1 MVSFCFHKFI
11 QFLCYFIYILEND
24 LPSDD
29 QEEDYFELTFKS
41 LQNTA
46 NDLQQ
51 FLKQDIEK
59 YDREKTKQSTRE
71 HHPEWFEPVYPN
83 EKEDGGINEKFRTKE
98 DYFNNNFENRI
109 RRFCF
114 KKSKVKKQQGI
125 FLKLEDNLDNQLKK
139 KLEAVRH
146 EFHQILDS
154 MKTSR
159 RYFDRE
165 KSTDKMCSN
174 LGEFTCKKYSEG
186 EWHSCSSHFLNPY
199 RSRGERVL
207 FGSWSLDHM

>member
-29 QEEDYFELTFKS
+29 QEEDYFELAFKS

-83 EKEDGGINEKFRTKE
+83 EKEDGGINDKFRTKE

-109 RRFCF
+109 KKFF
-114 KKSKVKKQQGI
+114 KSQKKSKKQKCKAYSWQKEQLLLLPQC
-125 FLKLEDNLDNQLKK
+125 FLNQFTY
-139 KLEAVRH
+139 H
-146 EFHQILDS
+146 I
-154 MKTSR
+154 SR
-159 RYFDRE
+159 SERF
-165 KSTDKMCSN
+165 
-174 LGEFTCKKYSEG
+174 FTCLQSFFKVVCFK
-186 EWHSCSSHFLNPY
+186 
-199 RSRGERVL
+199 
-207 FGSWSLDHM
+207 